1 MDQPNKKRR
10 QDYENDYYF
19 IDGSFYIAKTD
30 FLIKNNSFVVENKS
44 FLYKFSNKYSIDI
57 DDIHDLKV
65 AKSIAST
72 IK

>member
-1 MDQPNKKRR
+1 M
-10 QDYENDYYF
+10 
-19 IDGSFYIAKTD
+19 AKTD
-30 FLIKNNSFVVENKS
+30 FLIKNFIFRLENKS